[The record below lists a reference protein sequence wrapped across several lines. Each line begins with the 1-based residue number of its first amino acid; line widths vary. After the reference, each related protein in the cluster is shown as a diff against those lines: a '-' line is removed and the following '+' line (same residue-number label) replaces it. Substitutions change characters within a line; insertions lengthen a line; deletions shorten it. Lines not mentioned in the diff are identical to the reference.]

1 MVCELK
7 YVLPQI
13 ADTYFVHERGT
24 MLSYFVFGQGFGSY
38 IGPICAGYMETSQGW
53 QWVFW
58 WGTIMTAFLVVLF
71 FFTFDE
77 SNFLR
82 MDESPN
88 HITDPTCTDE
98 TDPPQF
104 KTADERED
112 HKLQPVNSL
121 PKAGEVFNCDKST
134 VQTSFY
140 KTFPVPWSAVM
151 SDLWTPVKVCAM
163 PAVIWV
169 SRQLYLIMFSM
180 LMKDIL

>member
-1 MVCELK
+1 MVCELI

-88 HITDPTCTDE
+88 HITDPTFTDE

-121 PKAGEVFNCDKST
+121 PKAGEVFNCDKFT

-140 KTFPVPWSAVM
+140 KTFPVP
-151 SDLWTPVKVCAM
+151 
-163 PAVIWV
+163 
-169 SRQLYLIMFSM
+169 
-180 LMKDIL
+180 